1 MAEFVTADVAR
12 GMTSGVNF
20 EGSLKRKGEVRT
32 VNLKR
37 GGTADVCDMTLAD
50 SSGGE
55 IDLTLWGE
63 DISKVTE
70 GCTVRINNGY
80 INEFKGKKSLTKGK
94 FGHLEVV
101 E

>member
-1 MAEFVTADVAR
+1 MEGTVNAATAK

-20 EGSLKRKGEVRT
+20 EGKLTRKGEVRT

-37 GGTADVCDMTLAD
+37 GGTADVCDMTLTD
-50 SSGGE
+50 GEGGQ
-55 IDLTLWGE
+55 IDLTLWGD

-94 FGHLEVV
+94 FGHLEVA
-101 E
+101 

>member
-1 MAEFVTADVAR
+1 MDRPVSAEVAK

-20 EGSLKRKGEVRT
+20 EGKLTRKGEVRT

-37 GGTADVCDMTLAD
+37 GGTADVCDMTLTDA
-50 SSGGE
+50 GGGQ
-55 IDLTLWGE
+55 IDLTLWGD

-101 E
+101 